1 MTSHDQDD
9 ARARK
14 VERIRKLL
22 ALARDGGASEHE
34 AATALQMAQALM
46 EAEGVTDVEIRAKEA
61 SEAFTSTGAKSRVPA
76 WEDKLGGAIANIFA
90 CDAIHHWNG
99 SWSFV
104 GIDPLPEIATYAF
117 DVLRRQC
124 LQARKEYIANAL
136 KRVVVRTN
144 KTRRADLFCEGW
156 IQTAVSKAHRL
167 PRAADHSQAVKAFKE
182 IRYGSLDTLKAVDR
196 NKDRNLRDYEL
207 RDLRRGRL
215 AGDGADLRT
224 GMGVQGEQKAMLTDG
239 GRS

>member
-1 MTSHDQDD
+1 MISQDQDEV
-9 ARARK
+9 RARK
-14 VERIRKLL
+14 IERIRKLL

-46 EAEGVTDVEIRAKEA
+46 ETEGVTDTELHAAQA
-61 SEAFTSTGAKSRVPA
+61 SEAFTATGAKSRVPS
-76 WEDKLGGAIANIFA
+76 WEDRLGGAIANIFA
-90 CDAIHHWNG
+90 CDALHHRNG

-124 LQARKEYIANAL
+124 LQARKEYIATVL

-144 KTRRADLFCEGW
+144 KIRRADLFCQGW
-156 IQTAVSKAHRL
+156 IETAVSKAHRL
-167 PRAADHSQAVKAFKE
+167 PRAAEHSQAVKAFKE
-182 IRYGSLDTLKAVDR
+182 IRYGSLNTLKAVDR
-196 NKDRNLRDYEL
+196 NKDRNLRDYEH
-207 RDLRRGRL
+207 RDLQRGRL
-215 AGDGADLRT
+215 AGDDAQLRT
-224 GMGVQGEQKAMLTDG
+224 GMGVQGDRKAMLTDG